1 MTYVAGEAVVAE
13 LVAVHAEADVAA
25 HRVAARLR
33 TAAIAQHAHALAALV
48 DVCIQPL
55 TSHP

>member
-1 MTYVAGEAVVAE
+1 MTYVAGESVVAE

-25 HRVAARLR
+25 HRVVARLR

-48 DVCIQPL
+48 DVCIQP
-55 TSHP
+55 H